1 MNVFACLLF
10 MIAGY
15 LLTYFAH
22 IQTKHE
28 QERYLQERVSM
39 MLREV
44 EEVKESCKR
53 VDLMLADY

>member
-1 MNVFACLLF
+1 MNALTCLMFL
-10 MIAGY
+10 IAGY

-22 IQTKHE
+22 IQTKREHE
-28 QERYLQERVSM
+28 KYLQERVSM

-44 EEVKESCKR
+44 EEVKESCRR